1 MDVKIS
7 SSRILLLFLLLSF
20 VQFMECEDQ
29 WMFQSEKQWDKEWK
43 SGAWTYLEKIAVER
57 SRIAII
63 GGVLIPMYTGG
74 NSSVLDIGCGE
85 GAISDFLSPIQRSRY
100 VGVDI
105 SKEAISVAK
114 ASRGAPR
121 KFVHAAAHL
130 FSPMHKFDVIIFSDM
145 LYYVEH
151 EKILKQYDSYLNPN
165 GIVIISIFHQTEK
178 LMYEHIFNF
187 ARTLFLQ
194 VDEIDVGGY
203 TIKKKG
209 GSREKTAF
217 HVEVYRQRTI
227 T

>member
-1 MDVKIS
+1 
-7 SSRILLLFLLLSF
+7 
-20 VQFMECEDQ
+20 
-29 WMFQSEKQWDKEWK
+29 MFQSEKQWDKEWK
-43 SGAWTYLEKIAVER
+43 SGAWTYMEKIAVER

-63 GGVLIPMYTGG
+63 GGVFVPMYTGH

-85 GAISDFLSPIQRSRY
+85 GAISDFLTPFQRTKY

-105 SKEAISVAK
+105 SKEAIAFAK
-114 ASRGAPR
+114 STRGPPR

-151 EKILKQYDSYLNPN
+151 EKILKQYVNYMNPDA
-165 GIVIISIFHQTEK
+165 IVIISIFHQTEK

-187 ARTLFLQ
+187 ARTLLVQ

-203 TIKKKG
+203 TVKKKN

-217 HVEVYRQRTI
+217 HVEVYRQRT
-227 T
+227 

>member
-1 MDVKIS
+1 MKRWILNLIFVAIS
-7 SSRILLLFLLLSF
+7 CGA
-20 VQFMECEDQ
+20 EEQ

-43 SGAWTYLEKIAVER
+43 SGAWTYMEKIAVER

-63 GGVLIPMYTGG
+63 GGVFIPMYSGQ

-85 GAISDFLSPIQRSRY
+85 GAISDFLNVAQNSRY

-114 ASRGAPR
+114 TSRGPPR

-130 FSPMHKFDVIIFSDM
+130 FSPIHKFDVIIFSDM

-151 EKILKQYDSYLNPN
+151 EKILKQYSQYMNPN
-165 GIVIISIFHQTEK
+165 AIIIISIFHQTEK

-187 ARTLFLQ
+187 ARTMFLQ

-203 TIKKKG
+203 TTKKSG

-217 HVEVYRQRTI
+217 HVEVYRQRSS
-227 T
+227 

>member
-1 MDVKIS
+1 MRHIFT
-7 SSRILLLFLLLSF
+7 ILLISLSF
-20 VQFMECEDQ
+20 ICHFVNSEDQ

-43 SGAWTYLEKIAVER
+43 SGAWTYLEKVAVER

-63 GGVLIPMYTGG
+63 GGVFIPMYSG
-74 NSSVLDIGCGE
+74 NASSVLDIGCGE
-85 GAISDFLSPIQRSRY
+85 GAISDFLNPIQRAKY

-114 ASRGAPR
+114 LTRGSPR

-151 EKILKQYDSYLNPN
+151 EKILKQYSNYMNPN
-165 GIVIISIFHQTEK
+165 AIVIISIFHQTEK

-187 ARTLFLQ
+187 ARNLFVLI
-194 VDEIDVGGY
+194 DEIDVGGY

-209 GSREKTAF
+209 GSKEKTAF
-217 HVEVYRQRTI
+217 HVEVYGQRLS
-227 T
+227 